1 MNDTFNIS
9 VPIQPDEEGMVGREC
24 PEQNCEKY
32 FKVKNGTGIVNN
44 PAMYCPYCSYR
55 GVPREFF
62 TKEQIEYAKSIAVR
76 HVTDMIGRELKKLE
90 RHSFKGP
97 FFSMN
102 IKVKSQPAPIR
113 YYVEKQLQENIVC
126 ENCKCEYA
134 IYGIFAV
141 CPDCGQ
147 HNIFQIFSK
156 NIDLIMKQLCL
167 EDELYRKFGE
177 TNRAEID
184 SLMKDIK
191 GKTVENAC
199 EDAVTVFET
208 FCKRVYELNNHNA
221 VNPALVLQGNPFQS
235 LDRAKEV
242 FFSQF
247 NFDIFHGLTADEID
261 KLYLLFNKRH
271 ILTHNLGIIDQRFL
285 VNTGLRQ
292 DILNH
297 KVEISKQEVITSLST
312 LSKISEAIR
321 NNLF

>member
-1 MNDTFNIS
+1 MDDNYKIS

-44 PAMYCPYCSYR
+44 PAMYCPYCSYK
-55 GVPREFF
+55 GTPDQFF
-62 TKEQIEYAKSIAVR
+62 TKEQIEYAKSIAFR
-76 HVTDMIGRELKKLE
+76 HVADMFGKELKKLE

-126 ENCKCEYA
+126 EDCKCEYA

-147 HNIFQIFSK
+147 HNIFQMFSK

-177 TNRAEID
+177 TSRAEID
-184 SLMKDIK
+184 SLMKDIR

-199 EDAVTVFET
+199 EDAVTVFEA
-208 FCKRVYELNNHNA
+208 FGKRVYELKKHSA
-221 VNPALVLQGNPFQS
+221 VNPALVLHGNPFQS
-235 LDRAKEV
+235 LDRAKDI
-242 FFSQF
+242 FFTQF
-247 NFDIFHGLTADEID
+247 NLDIFQGLSDEEID
-261 KLYLLFNKRH
+261 KLYVLFNKRH

-285 VNTGLRQ
+285 INTGLRQ
-292 DILNH
+292 NILDH
-297 KVEISKQEVITSLST
+297 KVEISKEEVIISLTT
-312 LSKISEAIR
+312 LSKISGTIR